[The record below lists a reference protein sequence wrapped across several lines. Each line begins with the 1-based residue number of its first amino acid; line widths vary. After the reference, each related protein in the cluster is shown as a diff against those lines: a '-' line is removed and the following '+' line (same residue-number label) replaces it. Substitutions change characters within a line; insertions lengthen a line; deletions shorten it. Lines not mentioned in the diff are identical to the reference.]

1 MSTAKDVNDVPKM
14 IIYTHTKDVICKVF
28 SHLRKSAPKKHWICM
43 CHASLTEKTKMFMQH
58 QFQNNES
65 QLRCLV
71 ATIGFGMVCVA
82 CCLLNGLN
90 IGISITLFYRA
101 WTSQILNQY
110 LYMAYLILWSS
121 FTRCVVNK
129 FYTSHT

>member
-14 IIYTHTKDVICKVF
+14 MIYTQTKDVTCKVF
-28 SHLRKSAPKKHWICM
+28 SYLRKSAPQKHWIGM
-43 CHASLTEKTKMFMQH
+43 YHASLTEKTKVFMQR

-71 ATIGFGMVCVA
+71 ATIAFGMVCVA

-90 IGISITLFYRA
+90 IGISITFFIGHGHPRY
-101 WTSQILNQY
+101 
-110 LYMAYLILWSS
+110 
-121 FTRCVVNK
+121 
-129 FYTSHT
+129 